1 MGHLLHLGRRL
12 LGGLHPRRLGPGEQA
27 EAAALVRPGEAR
39 LFWRQSPADQRHALN
54 CARAVLASAPDRPD
68 LARAA
73 LLHDVGKATARLGVP
88 GRVLATSLSLLRLP
102 APGRWADYLAHAARG
117 ADELRTAGADPV
129 VVAYARHHH
138 GHRPPE
144 VPARDWELLTR
155 ADRA

>member
-12 LGGLHPRRLGPGEQA
+12 LGALRPRRLGPGEQA
-27 EAAALVRPGEAR
+27 EAAALLRLGEAR
-39 LFWRQSPADQRHALN
+39 LFWRQSPGDQRHALG
-54 CARAVLASAPDRPD
+54 CARAVLARAPHRPD

-73 LLHDVGKATARLGVP
+73 LLHDVGKAAAQLGVA

-102 APGRWADYLAHAARG
+102 TPGRWGDYLAHAARG
-117 ADELRTAGADPV
+117 ADELETAGADFL

-138 GHRPPE
+138 GNRPPE
-144 VPARDWELLTR
+144 IPAHDWELLAQ